1 MWVSKVTP
9 WTSSTLAGQLPKSSI
24 RGSEIWKSKL
34 GTSDIPDIR
43 ELPACSW
50 LISFHITIY
59 LEYRSN
65 ISISYQFQL
74 SHISLSHSMCTGW
87 LVGYPY
93 IIYIYPQHV
102 WHCITH
108 YIFHN
113 QSRGPRGLLMAQP
126 LVVQKACASS
136 FGRLLTVA
144 VADLCNL
151 EDWLRDEQVAVVDL
165 FLSTKRLKVWFYL
178 AKKKLLSEIRTWIS
192 QSNGDFV
199 LKMVPNMLTDPHS
212 WVPSMV
218 ANQ

>member
-1 MWVSKVTP
+1 M
-9 WTSSTLAGQLPKSSI
+9 
-24 RGSEIWKSKL
+24 
-34 GTSDIPDIR
+34 
-43 ELPACSW
+43 
-50 LISFHITIY
+50 Y

-65 ISISYQFQL
+65 TSISYQFQL

-93 IIYIYPQHV
+93 IYIYIYPQHV

-113 QSRGPRGLLMAQP
+113 QSRGPSRGLLMAQP
-126 LVVQKACASS
+126 HGPNDARTKISHVLVVQKACASS

-151 EDWLRDEQVAVVDL
+151 EDWLRDEGGKVAVVDL
-165 FLSTKRLKVWFYL
+165 FLSTKRKVWFYL
-178 AKKKLLSEIRTWIS
+178 AKKKLRSEIRTWIS

-212 WVPSMV
+212 WVPTMV